1 MFKESW
7 KFDQS
12 EDVAAIT
19 TKKVLYEHFPILS
32 VIHYDDDH
40 SWAFTCGT
48 TNNPSDGVVVSMKCI
63 IDFDLTLCEL
73 ADLEPGW
80 GAWRESLDDDW
91 KIYKLEN

>member
-1 MFKESW
+1 MNNKDW
-7 KFDQS
+7 KFDQD
-12 EDVAAIT
+12 EDVVAIT
-19 TKKVLYEHFPILS
+19 TKKVLYENAPILS

-63 IDFDLTLCEL
+63 IDFDLTLHDIS
-73 ADLEPGW
+73 DLEPGW
-80 GAWRESLDDDW
+80 GAWRESLNDDW